1 MFPLLP
7 SLQAHLCSSWCPGQA
22 RYALPWKSSFC
33 SLFLPMCPHTLLPD
47 IPRVLSPISPSQW
60 DFSCRLFK
68 LTFSLLLACYISLH
82 STYYPAR
89 SVSLNLSLHSA
100 VHPSI
105 HPSTYPPIHPST
117 HLCALLIVCLLCQ
130 DHKGIFVCFLFTV
143 ESRGHIKAPL
153 TISPTQGQM
162 QAGAL
167 GQASAR
173 TPLCHASSF

>member
-1 MFPLLP
+1 MQVDIDILQDFLFERVRCHIERIVMQKSNTKASKKSFSDYPGLTCNLSNKHTHVFCFPF
-7 SLQAHLCSSWCPGQA
+7 HL
-22 RYALPWKSSFC
+22 
-33 SLFLPMCPHTLLPD
+33 
-47 IPRVLSPISPSQW
+47 
-60 DFSCRLFK
+60 
-68 LTFSLLLACYISLH
+68 ISLH